1 MKKLFVALLVTLAP
15 VILAALSWTIPHV
28 AGVLLVLLFF
38 SGPSSLLPGAL
49 VKLALLTFLFPVL
62 LGFFLDKPLIGL

>member
-1 MKKLFVALLVTLAP
+1 MKKLLIALLVALTPAL
-15 VILAALSWTIPHV
+15 LAALIWTVPCV

-38 SGPSSLLPGAL
+38 SGPSSLLPGTL
-49 VKLALLTFLFPVL
+49 VKLALLTFLFPAL